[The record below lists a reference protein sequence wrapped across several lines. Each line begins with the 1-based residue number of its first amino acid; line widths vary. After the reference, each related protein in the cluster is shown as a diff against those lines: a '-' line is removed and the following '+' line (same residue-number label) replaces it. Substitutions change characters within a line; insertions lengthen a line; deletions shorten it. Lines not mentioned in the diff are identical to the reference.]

1 MFHFKKKVCINWSV
15 SIPKWS
21 RNSVSRVLIA
31 SWSPSWVFGIKSL
44 NVGADVSPGSSSSVI
59 GIGVMHETYELSS
72 SSYMVIKSMRTLGTP
87 IRFDSLVIL
96 H

>member
-15 SIPKWS
+15 SIPNWY
-21 RNSVSRVLIA
+21 RNLVSRVLIA
-31 SWSPSWVFGIKSL
+31 SWSPSWVFGIKAL
-44 NVGADVSPGSSSSVI
+44 KAGADVSPGSSSFVI

-87 IRFDSLVIL
+87 ILFDSLVIL